1 MSTNQQINM
10 YTASSSSANWRF
22 TLSDGE
28 QRKANVKRLFVLL
41 EVFNTKYNV
50 NQRFKEMEEDIYNK
64 ASSKI
69 EYYQI
74 ITAKL
79 QSLKHAQL
87 KQEQQFQ
94 QKQL

>member
-1 MSTNQQINM
+1 M
-10 YTASSSSANWRF
+10 
-22 TLSDGE
+22 
-28 QRKANVKRLFVLL
+28 LL